1 MRAWPR
7 QVSSRAR
14 MLFNSEIFILLF
26 LPLSLGAYYLLSKH
40 VAFRLWALVIA
51 SLIFYSYWDIRFLPI
66 LLGSTIGNWMLVQCY
81 ARLRQYEWLP
91 LAGVLFNVGVIAL
104 FKYAD
109 FLTGTLAAIGG
120 WSHEPIGIILPLGI
134 SFFTFQ
140 HISYQMDLR
149 RAAQRGE
156 PFPVHGLRDYILF
169 VAFFPHLISGPI
181 VRHNEIIHQFH
192 LDPVRSGL
200 SERMSRGGIMFL
212 VGLSKKVLIADSA
225 ARMASPLF
233 NRVLEGGV
241 LNLGEAWLS
250 MHAYMLQLY
259 FDFSGYTDMA
269 IGMALMFGFVIPF
282 NFDRPH
288 MASSIQ
294 DFWRRWHMTLSRFL
308 RDYVYIPLGGNSG
321 GVWRQARNMFLTML
335 VGGLWHGTNWTYVVW
350 GAMHGAGVAVNIFW
364 RRVGYSMPGWLGW
377 ACMTLFIG
385 VTWILFRTE
394 SFAATWS
401 IYQSL
406 AGRHGAGAATIGT
419 ALNYAVL
426 IAGTVLAL
434 SGPSSQ
440 TVILER
446 LRPWRPIGLAAGA
459 VAVFLVLLIG
469 GGLQSEFIYFQF

>member
-1 MRAWPR
+1 
-7 QVSSRAR
+7 
-14 MLFNSEIFILLF
+14 MLFNSEVFILLF
-26 LPLSLGAYYLLSKH
+26 LPLSLAVYYTLSKNEEL
-40 VAFRLWALVIA
+40 RLWALVIA

-66 LLGSTIGNWMLVQCY
+66 LLGSTIGNWLIVQIY
-81 ARLRQYEWLP
+81 ARWRRFHWLP

-109 FLTGTLAAIGG
+109 FLTSSLAAIGG

-149 RAAQRGE
+149 RAAASGE
-156 PFPVHGLRDYILF
+156 EFIVHGLRDYILF

-192 LDPVRSGL
+192 LNPMRAGL

-225 ARMASPLF
+225 ARMGTPLF

-241 LNLGEAWLS
+241 LNLGEAWLV

-269 IGMALMFGFVIPF
+269 IGMALMFGFTIPF

-288 MASSIQ
+288 MATSIQ
-294 DFWRRWHMTLSRFL
+294 DFWRRWHMTLSRFM
-308 RDYVYIPLGGNSG
+308 RDYIYIPLGGNKG
-321 GVWRQARNMFLTML
+321 GVWYQARNMFLTML
-335 VGGLWHGTNWTYVVW
+335 VGGLWHGANWTYVVW
-350 GAMHGAGVAVNIFW
+350 GAMHGAGVAANILW
-364 RRVGYSMPGWLGW
+364 RRAGFSMPPLLGW
-377 ACMTLFIG
+377 TCMTLFIG

-394 SFAATWS
+394 SFPATWS

-406 AGRHGAGAATIGT
+406 AGMHGAGAAVIGT

-440 TVILER
+440 TAILER
-446 LRPWRPIGLAAGA
+446 LQPWRPIGIAAGA